1 MPTFGME
8 PRDLKEFVRALHSLR
23 VVTPKLED
31 PTKKR
36 DLKAEAKEK
45 KKQQSRL
52 VL

>member
-1 MPTFGME
+1 ME

-45 KKQQSRL
+45 KKQ
-52 VL
+52 